1 MNSIIRNLSSQLLR
15 NSNRQLI
22 RLPYAAFATDAKE
35 IEKMTTKSKVVV
47 FMKVRRMKNL
57 SIFY

>member
-15 NSNRQLI
+15 NNSRQLQ
-22 RLPYAAFATDAKE
+22 RLPFAAFATDVKE

-47 FMKVRRMKNL
+47 FMKVRK
-57 SIFY
+57 S

>member
-15 NSNRQLI
+15 NNRQLV

-47 FMKVRRMKNL
+47 FMKVENL
-57 SIFY
+57 